1 MPCHSALLENVVVAR
16 PETLVEKVLTDMR
29 KKKARLCA
37 VVDEDGALLGY
48 LDMQVLLKNLLPV
61 SLSIQVPGQ
70 SAEMMVGA
78 APGIAKRLRK
88 VKPVAV
94 SNVMERKLH
103 SVLPNT
109 PLWEGV
115 QLLVEF
121 GSPVFVLD
129 EGSENYIGA
138 MDETTAIA
146 ELERMQDEP
155 GGMESHG

>member
-1 MPCHSALLENVVVAR
+1 MPCHTALLDNVVIAR
-16 PETLVEKVLTDMR
+16 PETRVEKVLTDMR
-29 KKKARLCA
+29 KAKARLCA
-37 VVDEDGALLGY
+37 VVDEEGALLGY
-48 LDMQVLLKNLLPV
+48 LDMQILLKNLLPV
-61 SLSIQVPGQ
+61 SLSMQMPGQ

-88 VKPVAV
+88 VKPVEIT
-94 SNVMERKLH
+94 NVMERKFH
-103 SVLPNT
+103 SVFPNT
-109 PLWEGV
+109 PIWEGV
-115 QLLVEF
+115 QILVEY

-129 EGSENYIGA
+129 EDSDNYIGA

>member
-1 MPCHSALLENVVVAR
+1 MPCHSALLENVVVVQ
-16 PETLVEKVLTDMR
+16 PETLVEKVLADMR
-29 KKKARLCA
+29 KKKARLCV

-48 LDMQVLLKNLLPV
+48 LDMQILLKNLLPV
-61 SLSIQVPGQ
+61 SLSVQMPGHN
-70 SAEMMVGA
+70 ADMMVGA

-94 SNVMERKLH
+94 TNVMERKLH

-115 QLLVEF
+115 QMLVEH
-121 GSPVFVLD
+121 GSPIFILD
-129 EGSENYIGA
+129 ENSDNYIGA